1 MILFRFC
8 AILLLIIDLKT
19 TWSLTLKCTPCAW
32 CPNFNANE
40 TCDFFRLV
48 LPSKVDRLE
57 FDYNYGSRDTI
68 INFQLGTTGA
78 GFTTIPTEIFESFPN
93 LVYFALKTDLEVI
106 SPNDWQN
113 ATSLIEL
120 RLYGHNVTVLR
131 AHSFNAIALEKLQI
145 LRLSYSQL
153 NTIERDAFVGL
164 NNLTLLDLTDN
175 KIHTIEDGAFDLP
188 RVTTLYMAFNELTT
202 LSDSTF
208 CKLPNLQEVKLQYNS
223 LKHIGRSL
231 YCLTNIGQIYLDSN
245 SIEDINL
252 LEFVKLPRLSTLSLK
267 KSGFS
272 FDVTSDNVTTVENTS
287 LKTLDLSANNLTNVL
302 DLQKL
307 NIFQGLSNLH
317 LNGNLYKDFD
327 YEEKNLR
334 KIFPNLTSLIITI

>member
-1 MILFRFC
+1 M
-8 AILLLIIDLKT
+8 LLIIDLQT
-19 TWSLTLKCTPCAW
+19 TWCLTLKCSPCAW
-32 CPNFNANE
+32 CPDFNANE

-68 INFQLGTTGA
+68 TNFQLGTTSP

-131 AHSFNAIALEKLQI
+131 AHSFNANALEKLQI

-153 NTIERDAFVGL
+153 NTIQRDAFVGL

-175 KIHTIEDGAFDLP
+175 KIHTIEDGAFDLH
-188 RVTTLYMAFNELTT
+188 RVTKLYMAFNELTT
-202 LSDSTF
+202 LSDSIF
-208 CKLPNLQEVKLQYNS
+208 CKLPNLQEVKLQYNL

-252 LEFVKLPRLSTLSLK
+252 LEFVKLPQLSTLSLR

-272 FDVTSDNVTTVENTS
+272 FDATSDNVTTVENTS

-327 YEEKNLR
+327 SGEDYLR
-334 KIFPNLTSLIITI
+334 NIFPNLTSLIISI